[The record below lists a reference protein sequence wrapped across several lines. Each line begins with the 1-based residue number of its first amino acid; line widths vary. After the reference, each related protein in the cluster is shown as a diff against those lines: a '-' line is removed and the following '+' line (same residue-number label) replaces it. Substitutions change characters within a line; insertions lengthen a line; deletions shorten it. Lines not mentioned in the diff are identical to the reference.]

1 MGKLKLILL
10 LSIIVVLASSCST
23 GMNAFK
29 HGDYYKACY
38 EAIDKL
44 KSSPN
49 NKKAIYVLTNA
60 YPLAKQNSLRT
71 IENTN
76 MGDEPDKYD
85 IQVGQYENLNALA
98 NAIYH
103 CPRALEII
111 PHPAEYINELT
122 TAKQNAADRAYTLGS
137 RALSTGN
144 MYEARNAFRLFSNC
158 NNYVRG
164 YKDVLNK
171 MAEARYAGTLRVIVE
186 RPITSRNLQY
196 NADFFYNN
204 LLGDMKR
211 ATAGKFVRFYTY
223 DEANQENMR
232 NPHQTIRLDFEQF
245 TLGNIRESTKVEDFK
260 KDSVVVGTVKVD
272 GKTYNSYNTV
282 TGKLTTNTRELISNG
297 VLDLTIINTQNNG
310 VLEDRKFPGT
320 YVWAIH
326 WATYNG
332 DDRALP
338 SHKRKHLGINPSM
351 IPPSPQDM
359 FVGFTTPIYKDVVN
373 YVQMYYRNEQ

>member
-71 IENTN
+71 IENTI

-171 MAEARYAGTLRVIVE
+171 MAEARYAGTLRVIVA

-196 NADFFYNN
+196 NADFF
-204 LLGDMKR
+204 
-211 ATAGKFVRFYTY
+211 
-223 DEANQENMR
+223 
-232 NPHQTIRLDFEQF
+232 
-245 TLGNIRESTKVEDFK
+245 
-260 KDSVVVGTVKVD
+260 
-272 GKTYNSYNTV
+272 
-282 TGKLTTNTRELISNG
+282 
-297 VLDLTIINTQNNG
+297 
-310 VLEDRKFPGT
+310 
-320 YVWAIH
+320 
-326 WATYNG
+326 
-332 DDRALP
+332 
-338 SHKRKHLGINPSM
+338 
-351 IPPSPQDM
+351 
-359 FVGFTTPIYKDVVN
+359 
-373 YVQMYYRNEQ
+373 